1 MPISRRTFLTGSATV
16 ATLASI
22 SPALTTEDEIKAAIP
37 SRDGISFNH
46 SSKRIHI
53 ECPNGTAID
62 FPLEQGRALGI
73 GAVTF
78 RGKALRNTSE
88 NIWPEIATP
97 YGMEIVRFELE
108 DVRKEG
114 DTITI
119 STRPFYR
126 LIHRMEWTEH
136 AMHPLVNTASWS
148 KEHFSPEGSRFD
160 WIVREVNE
168 TYGGVQY
175 SGFSYGFHYLSPEHP
190 IYQIEDKATWELGGN
205 AVGNGFIM
213 RGGGHPHVRIKDETV
228 MYSGWYFPGIANP
241 NVFQHKPLYTQMQ
254 GFTFQYDPEHVL
266 LTVHD
271 RPSHVRALYQRES
284 KQPTLLHFNQFCFD
298 LTTEIK
304 TPSRKILVGNRPQN
318 GETALANHYLR
329 VRDTLQ
335 EQHRRHYRLKYDK
348 TRPGAHVETWAIV
361 KMASFKPVFEQLNKW
376 GIRRTFVMP
385 LWRSTETDINPRF
398 KQDRKRFGIFGNMCC
413 PLELEIPE
421 CYGGWDGFKEVM
433 QQARDLNLETFMW
446 YATHY
451 SSMTPLL
458 EKFPD
463 LFCRDVNGQFNR
475 NNYGHVLM
483 AVNQRS
489 PRYQEYLI
497 EHLRKAKE
505 CGLGGVFHDSH
516 FNLATDTINFLHIDY
531 HKEKPSPGPAGFRT
545 PYDLR
550 KQDHIVSMHDTALE
564 LQRRLQNEVGLFYY
578 VESEGALGT
587 SMTGPDYEFIR
598 GNEYIYCNLDA
609 DLDEDA
615 ARRFGDDLT
624 MSYFRALSARLI
636 YAIQINPDAFPAP
649 ESMSRWWNP
658 ETMAPLARAFTRVED
673 HMQELWVLDN
683 DRGLV
688 WKSPEAEVVF
698 AYKDFDYSL
707 SGPVHI
713 LEAVSGDTVHAEK
726 SVALKPMRI
735 YLIKRGQA

>member
-1 MPISRRTFLTGSATV
+1 MPISRRRFLTGSATV
-16 ATLASI
+16 ATVASL
-22 SPALTTEDEIKAAIP
+22 SPALSGKEETRAGNSVPAGLGV
-37 SRDGISFNH
+37 SRSSNRIRITCTNGIVVEFLLQQN
-46 SSKRIHI
+46 RV
-53 ECPNGTAID
+53 
-62 FPLEQGRALGI
+62 RGI
-73 GAVTF
+73 NAVTF
-78 RGKALRNTSE
+78 RGKALRSTSE
-88 NIWPEIATP
+88 CIWPEIATP
-97 YGMEIVRFELE
+97 YGMEIVHFELQ

-114 DTITI
+114 DAIVI

-136 AMHPLVNTASWS
+136 AMHPLINTCCWS
-148 KEHFSPEGSRFD
+148 KEPFSPEGSRFD

-168 TYGGVQY
+168 TYAGINY
-175 SGFSYGFHYLSPEHP
+175 SGFSYGFHYVSPEHP

-205 AVGNGFIM
+205 VVGNGFIM
-213 RGGGHPHVRIKDETV
+213 RGGGHPHVRFKDDTV

-254 GFTFQYDPEHVL
+254 GFTFQYDPEHLL
-266 LTVHD
+266 LTVHE

-298 LTTEIK
+298 LTRDIV
-304 TPSRKILVGNRPQN
+304 TPPRKILVGSRPQN
-318 GETALANHYLR
+318 GDTPLVNHYLR
-329 VRDTLQ
+329 VRDVLQ
-335 EQHRRHYRLKYDK
+335 EQHRKHYGLKYDK
-348 TRPGAHVETWAIV
+348 TRPGAHVETWAV
-361 KMASFKPVFEQLNKW
+361 ANMASFRPVFEQLNKW

-421 CYGGWDGFKEVM
+421 CYGGWDGFKQVM
-433 QQARDLNLETFMW
+433 QQAHDLNLETFMW

-489 PRYQEYLI
+489 PKYQEYLI

-516 FNLATDTINFLHIDY
+516 FNLATDTINFLHTDY
-531 HKEKPSPGPAGFRT
+531 YKEKPAADPAGFRK

-550 KQDHIVSMHDTALE
+550 KQDQIVSMHDTALE

-609 DLDEDA
+609 DLDEEA
-615 ARRFGDDLT
+615 TRRFGDDPT
-624 MSYFRALSARLI
+624 MAYFRALSARLI
-636 YAIQINPDAFPAP
+636 YAIQINPDNFPAP
-649 ESMSRWWNP
+649 ESISHWWNP
-658 ETMAPLARAFTRVED
+658 EAMSPLARAFTRVEE
-673 HMQELWVLDN
+673 HMQELWVLED
-683 DRGLV
+683 DRGLM
-688 WKSPEAEVVF
+688 WKSPEAQVVF
-698 AYKDFDYSL
+698 AYENFDYAV
-707 SGPVHI
+707 GGAARVI
-713 LEAVSGDTVHAEK
+713 EAVSGDAFDVDRSVPLK
-726 SVALKPMRI
+726 SMRI
-735 YLIKRGQA
+735 YLIRKA